1 MTDHERDIIDRYRAL
16 ASEVL
21 QCAVE
26 DFNHLKQC
34 GAIRPDLTVD
44 GSHWSRRGD
53 GSTRTPINI
62 DSPTDAQELVEF
74 FGTKSCDILCDFVGV
89 PACRVR
95 QRLDLKKP
103 EVASD
108 PYRKADLRNLKLL
121 DRPILNHLK
130 R

>member
-1 MTDHERDIIDRYRAL
+1 MTDHERDIIDRYKEL

-26 DFNHLKQC
+26 DFKHLKQC
-34 GAIRPDLTVD
+34 GAIRVDLTVD
-44 GSHWSRRGD
+44 NSHWSRRGD

-62 DSPTDAQELVEF
+62 ESSTHAQELIEF
-74 FGTKSCDILCDFVGV
+74 FSSKSCDILCDFVGV

-95 QRLDLKKP
+95 QQLDLKSAQ
-103 EVASD
+103 VAPD
-108 PYRKADLRNLKLL
+108 PYRKADLSNLKLL
-121 DRPILNHLK
+121 DRALTIYK